1 MTKVAVTQQKR
12 YGNTCVMSSSVPD
25 VIYQSAVR
33 CAELN
38 GYETMSAF
46 IKDAIIEKVQTTA
59 MAMNSLCREHKVQQ
73 PVEW

>member
-1 MTKVAVTQQKR
+1 MTKIAANTKAR
-12 YGNTCVMSSSVPD
+12 YGNTCVMSSSVPEA
-25 VIYQSAVR
+25 IYQSAVR

-59 MAMNSLCREHKVQQ
+59 MAMSSLCQEHKVIQ
-73 PVEW
+73 PEKW